1 MPPIVAASTAGPVLV
16 ELGLVLVALAV
27 VGRIAARIGFPA
39 IPLYLVAGLLMGEGG
54 VLSLDA
60 STEFIRIGADVGVV
74 MLLLLLGLEY
84 SPTELHQGLRRNWA
98 AGLVDL
104 LANFTPGL
112 LAGLLLGWGVTAAVL
127 LGGITYISSSGI
139 IARQLGDLDRIANRE
154 TPVVLSVLV
163 IEDLLMAVYLPI
175 AGVLIVGATPLEGVV
190 SVSVALGVVVVA
202 LVVAM
207 RFGGQ
212 ISRLL
217 DTGSPE
223 MLLFTV
229 LGTALAVA
237 GLAESLQVS
246 AAVGA
251 FLLGVAISGTVAERG
266 REVLLPVRD
275 VFSGLFFVYFG
286 IQVVPGDLVPVLPIA
301 LGLALVT
308 ALTKAGSGWWAAAR
322 AGIGRRGRLRTALSL
337 TPRGEF
343 SVVIAGLAVAGGIGD
358 DLGPL
363 TAAYV
368 MVMAIGGSLLMRYAD
383 DVPLPPAKASAPARS
398 A

>member
-1 MPPIVAASTAGPVLV
+1 MAVLSTSASAGPVLV
-16 ELGLVLVALAV
+16 ELGLVLIALAV
-27 VGRIAARIGFPA
+27 VGRIAARVGFPA
-39 IPLYLVAGLLMGEGG
+39 IPLYLIAGLLMGDG
-54 VLSLDA
+54 SAFTLDA
-60 STEFIRIGADVGVV
+60 SSEFIRVGAEVGVV

-104 LANFTPGL
+104 VANFTPG
-112 LAGLLLGWGVTAAVL
+112 AVAALLLGWGTTAAVL

-139 IARQLGDLDRIANRE
+139 IARQLTDLDRIANRE

-175 AGVLIVGATPLEGVV
+175 AGVLIVGATPLEGA
-190 SVSVALGVVVVA
+190 VSVAVALAVVVVA

-207 RFGGQ
+207 RYGGHL
-212 ISRLL
+212 SRLL
-217 DTGSPE
+217 DTGSSE

-237 GLAESLQVS
+237 GLADSLQVS

-266 REVLLPVRD
+266 RDVLLPVRD

-286 IQVVPGDLVPVLPIA
+286 IQVAPGDLVPVLPAAI
-301 LGLALVT
+301 GLAVVT
-308 ALTKAGSGWWAAAR
+308 ALTKAGTGWWAAAR
-322 AGIGRRGRLRTALSL
+322 MGIGRRGRLRTAVSL
-337 TPRGEF
+337 VPRGEF
-343 SVVIAGLAVAGGIGD
+343 SVVIAGLAVTGGVSD

-368 MVMAIGGSLLMRYAD
+368 MVLAIGGSLLMRYAD
-383 DVPLPPAKASAPARS
+383 DLPLPAAQASGSARS
-398 A
+398 G